1 MKNLEMPPGPET
13 PWGTI
18 ILRIALLTGVVSVFI
33 LLVKW
38 AQAAPA
44 PI

>member
-1 MKNLEMPPGPET
+1 LPPRPKP
-13 PWGTI
+13 PWADI
-18 ILRIALLTGVVSVFI
+18 ILRIVLIAVVVSVFV

>member
-1 MKNLEMPPGPET
+1 MQNLELPPGPET
-13 PWGTI
+13 PWLDI
-18 ILRIALLTGVVSVFI
+18 ILRVVLIAGVVSVFI